1 MASDARIQD
10 KQCMVFAGTVV
21 SNGRATA
28 VVTATGGVSEIGR
41 IQQGVSAARLDEEKT
56 PLAQKL
62 DHFGNVLTLGI
73 GAICLVVWLLS
84 IPKFSQPAFGGW
96 WRGALYYLKVATTHY
111 YSLPTTTHY
120 YSLLTARY
128 SLLTTY
134 HVLTAHCLLLTTTS
148 RWPWR
153 WVWPPSLRGYPYPY
167 P

>member
-1 MASDARIQD
+1 MTEAVASDARIQD

-111 YSLPTTTHY
+111 YSLPTTH
-120 YSLLTARY
+120 Y
-128 SLLTTY
+128 SLLTT
-134 HVLTAHCLLLTTTS
+134 HCSLLTTYYLLLTTTS